1 MQESEGVIQATLDRF
16 LREEREREGPRP
28 TACGTA
34 LRGSSAHNCARQL
47 GFEVARVAECERMPY
62 ETLLAFHIGHAMH
75 ERVQTGLHALWPDF
89 QSEVKCDL
97 RPFGYDLSGH
107 ADGLMVEGNKSVVVE
122 IKTMGAFPFKLALKG
137 GKGEPPGP
145 KIEHLLQSGIYAAG
159 LQADG
164 VCLVYISKETS
175 YRDGVLPGMMLEFYV
190 GMDEV
195 VEPYDRTL
203 RELVIEEL
211 DRMQGIWEQ
220 VQAGQ
225 IPERYVPGH
234 GHVDPVPRYQG
245 GSKEQPWNC
254 RYCRW
259 RSDCAA
265 LPVEAVPV
273 EVATDNVRGTWNPPV
288 DTVDPEAA

>member
-1 MQESEGVIQATLDRF
+1 
-16 LREEREREGPRP
+16 
-28 TACGTA
+28 
-34 LRGSSAHNCARQL
+34 
-47 GFEVARVAECERMPY
+47 
-62 ETLLAFHIGHAMH
+62 
-75 ERVQTGLHALWPDF
+75 
-89 QSEVKCDL
+89 
-97 RPFGYDLSGH
+97 
-107 ADGLMVEGNKSVVVE
+107 
-122 IKTMGAFPFKLALKG
+122 
-137 GKGEPPGP
+137 
-145 KIEHLLQSGIYAAG
+145 
-159 LQADG
+159 
-164 VCLVYISKETS
+164 
-175 YRDGVLPGMMLEFYV
+175 LEFYV

-203 RELVIEEL
+203 HELVIEEL
-211 DRMQGIWEQ
+211 DRMTGVYQQ
-220 VQAGQ
+220 VKAGM

-254 RYCRW
+254 RYCRH